1 MASKRKQSVKE
12 ATPAPQVQAKKAKKD
27 PMQEQFRE
35 IIAAWEKAPAS
46 EEVKKMLAEIL
57 PNSLGEYSDQRH
69 KFQERVVDAVA
80 GIMAEAEAAFSK
92 EINDTRSQQAEA
104 AKEKPLRDTEAAE
117 ATAKVDAAKTE
128 TQRLKVLLAESAI
141 AFRTRTDSLADAVE
155 SKKLDAQKSQEASK
169 KKADFETA
177 LEDLVFLKTIALE
190 EPEAKKKHDELSLLL
205 KKYKFE
211 ESMMIAL
218 PAALAKAP
226 DSRGQFDTMVFEQ
239 LEAEIGKKTAEQES
253 ILVAAKPE
261 QDKCEAV
268 VREAQDHLNE
278 ARATQRLAAQN
289 FDTASKHQSTCE
301 EALNTSQKTLRGL
314 TNSLKRL
321 EKAVY
326 EAEAELE
333 IFQQGPMEAFKTL
346 RTRTT
351 PPPAVEQEAV
361 QPPVVEEEAVA
372 RRPWRWSRRLKRRL
386 LLLADRRCHCA
397 YLLIA
402 DC

>member
-1 MASKRKQSVKE
+1 
-12 ATPAPQVQAKKAKKD
+12 
-27 PMQEQFRE
+27 
-35 IIAAWEKAPAS
+35 
-46 EEVKKMLAEIL
+46 
-57 PNSLGEYSDQRH
+57 
-69 KFQERVVDAVA
+69 
-80 GIMAEAEAAFSK
+80 
-92 EINDTRSQQAEA
+92 
-104 AKEKPLRDTEAAE
+104 
-117 ATAKVDAAKTE
+117 
-128 TQRLKVLLAESAI
+128 
-141 AFRTRTDSLADAVE
+141 
-155 SKKLDAQKSQEASK
+155 
-169 KKADFETA
+169 
-177 LEDLVFLKTIALE
+177 
-190 EPEAKKKHDELSLLL
+190 
-205 KKYKFE
+205 
-211 ESMMIAL
+211 MIAL

-268 VREAQDHLNE
+268 VKEAQDHLNE

-289 FDTASKHQSTCE
+289 FDTASNHQSTCE

-361 QPPVVEEEAVA
+361 QPPVAEEEAEAEAMELVQEA
-372 RRPWRWSRRLKRRL
+372 EAP
-386 LLLADRRCHCA
+386 AAAAC
-397 YLLIA
+397 
-402 DC
+402 